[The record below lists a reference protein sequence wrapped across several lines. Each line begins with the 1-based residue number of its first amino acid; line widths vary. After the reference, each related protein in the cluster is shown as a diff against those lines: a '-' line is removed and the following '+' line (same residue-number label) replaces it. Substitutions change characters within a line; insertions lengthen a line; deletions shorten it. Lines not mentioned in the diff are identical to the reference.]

1 MNNQRLSTYVLSQV
15 YSYCTYT
22 TFQVEHGVNVAQVLS
37 RLFPFKRGLC
47 HAYWAP
53 NFWVLYNIADKVLAL
68 LGELCLCVWFM
79 LVCVCARVCDG
90 CIYMYV
96 CAGAASARGGGMT
109 SGLVGEMEHQV
120 LPTIPPILTM
130 ILTLAA
136 MMVW

>member
-1 MNNQRLSTYVLSQV
+1 M
-15 YSYCTYT
+15 C
-22 TFQVEHGVNVAQVLS
+22 
-37 RLFPFKRGLC
+37 GLC
-47 HAYWAP
+47 
-53 NFWVLYNIADKVLAL
+53 LY
-68 LGELCLCVWFM
+68 
-79 LVCVCARVCDG
+79 VCVRVSMCDG